1 LVLPCRRNVYPGR
14 GIPNPG
20 LKRGHQTR
28 TALPDE
34 AAEDPLDDL
43 ATAAEEARAS
53 DDGGGNANNDQ
64 PAAMDVV
71 GHAAYVWRV

>member
-1 LVLPCRRNVYPGR
+1 MVLPCRRNVYPGR

-28 TALPDE
+28 TPLPDE
-34 AAEDPLDDL
+34 AAEDPVDDL

-53 DDGGGNANNDQ
+53 NARGGNANNDQ

-71 GHAAYVWRV
+71 GQAAHV